1 MISLWFFL
9 PADGTTLTSYE
20 TGNATAVS
28 VQSIKVT
35 LGVSLPVY
43 IIGLASFIGWFGFT
57 IFSGIGL
64 VALPLDLILW
74 VLEIASLICSRTLKA
89 DFDLDAS

>member
-1 MISLWFFL
+1 M
-9 PADGTTLTSYE
+9 
-20 TGNATAVS
+20 S

-74 VLEIASLICSRTLKA
+74 VLPCS
-89 DFDLDAS
+89 